1 METSGPADA
10 LSAALA
16 EVDRLRA
23 EVVRLH
29 AKVQLLEDAA
39 AARSAPAT
47 PRLRGLASLIN
58 NDDRQALQA

>member
-1 METSGPADA
+1 VETTGTTDA

-29 AKVQLLEDAA
+29 ARVQVLEEAA
-39 AARSAPAT
+39 AVRSAPAA

>member
-1 METSGPADA
+1 VETTGTTEA
-10 LSAALA
+10 LAAALA

-29 AKVQLLEDAA
+29 ARLQVLEEAA
-39 AARSAPAT
+39 ATRSAPAA

-58 NDDRQALQA
+58 SDQREALQA

>member
-1 METSGPADA
+1 VTTSDDPLAV
-10 LSAALA
+10 ALA

-29 AKVQLLEDAA
+29 ARVQVLEEAA
-39 AARSAPAT
+39 ALRTAMSG

-58 NDDRQALQA
+58 NDGVHAREA